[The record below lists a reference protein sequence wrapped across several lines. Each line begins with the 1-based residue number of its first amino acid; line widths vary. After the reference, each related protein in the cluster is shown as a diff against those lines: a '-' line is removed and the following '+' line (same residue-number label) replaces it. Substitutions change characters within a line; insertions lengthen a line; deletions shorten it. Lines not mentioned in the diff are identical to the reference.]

1 MAQPEEPTQPAQSSA
16 PETSAQ
22 SGEASPGL
30 VDTPIPDIQAV
41 AAAADTPMKGTHPCT
56 DHGLASPAALT
67 LASVPAVALAVPQ
80 DEASQNEAS
89 PITLD
94 LYNLTDVHGHIQQV
108 AKKGVVREAG
118 LPAMNCYLKK
128 ARATYTVGSVTFL
141 LAGGDSFEA
150 LTRGEHP
157 RRTEIWTA
165 ILSTP
170 TWART
175 RVRRPAPSPSA
186 DASDG
191 SQSGSQAAA
200 PTQHKNAKAPKNSL
214 ARTGADAEGLV
225 GALFV
230 AAIGG
235 AGLVARRRANRYQSE
250 NK

>member
-1 MAQPEEPTQPAQSSA
+1 
-16 PETSAQ
+16 
-22 SGEASPGL
+22 
-30 VDTPIPDIQAV
+30 
-41 AAAADTPMKGTHPCT
+41 MKGTHPCA
-56 DHGLASPAALT
+56 DHGLASAAALT

-175 RVRRPAPSPSA
+175 RVRRPTRARRLTQRVTPNPATRRRRLRSTRTRSLPRTPWPARVRTRRAWSERCLSQRSVVLGWSPVTAPIV
-186 DASDG
+186 
-191 SQSGSQAAA
+191 
-200 PTQHKNAKAPKNSL
+200 TK
-214 ARTGADAEGLV
+214 ART
-225 GALFV
+225 
-230 AAIGG
+230 
-235 AGLVARRRANRYQSE
+235 SSP
-250 NK
+250 

>member
-1 MAQPEEPTQPAQSSA
+1 
-16 PETSAQ
+16 
-22 SGEASPGL
+22 
-30 VDTPIPDIQAV
+30 
-41 AAAADTPMKGTHPCT
+41 MKGTHPCA
-56 DHGLASPAALT
+56 DHGLASAAALT

-175 RVRRPAPSPSA
+175 RVRRPTRARRLTQRVTPNPATRRRRLRSTRTRSLPRTPWPARVRTRRAWSERCLSQRSVVLGWSPV
-186 DASDG
+186 
-191 SQSGSQAAA
+191 AA
-200 PTQHKNAKAPKNSL
+200 PIVTK
-214 ARTGADAEGLV
+214 ART
-225 GALFV
+225 
-230 AAIGG
+230 
-235 AGLVARRRANRYQSE
+235 SSP
-250 NK
+250 

>member
-1 MAQPEEPTQPAQSSA
+1 
-16 PETSAQ
+16 
-22 SGEASPGL
+22 
-30 VDTPIPDIQAV
+30 
-41 AAAADTPMKGTHPCT
+41 MKGTHPCA
-56 DHGLASPAALT
+56 DHGLATAAALT

-175 RVRRPAPSPSA
+175 RVRR
-186 DASDG
+186 
-191 SQSGSQAAA
+191 
-200 PTQHKNAKAPKNSL
+200 
-214 ARTGADAEGLV
+214 LV
-225 GALFV
+225 RS
-230 AAIGG
+230 
-235 AGLVARRRANRYQSE
+235 RRRVA
-250 NK
+250 

>member
-1 MAQPEEPTQPAQSSA
+1 
-16 PETSAQ
+16 
-22 SGEASPGL
+22 
-30 VDTPIPDIQAV
+30 
-41 AAAADTPMKGTHPCT
+41 MKGTHTCA
-56 DHGLASPAALT
+56 DHGLASAAALT
-67 LASVPAVALAVPQ
+67 LASVPAVALTVPQ

-175 RVRRPAPSPSA
+175 RVRRRPPRAPRPMLRMVPSLAARPRLRRSTRTRRLPRAPWPARVRTRRAWSERCLSQRSVVLGWSPV
-186 DASDG
+186 
-191 SQSGSQAAA
+191 AA
-200 PTQHKNAKAPKNSL
+200 PIVTK
-214 ARTGADAEGLV
+214 ART
-225 GALFV
+225 
-230 AAIGG
+230 
-235 AGLVARRRANRYQSE
+235 SSP
-250 NK
+250 

>member
-1 MAQPEEPTQPAQSSA
+1 
-16 PETSAQ
+16 
-22 SGEASPGL
+22 
-30 VDTPIPDIQAV
+30 
-41 AAAADTPMKGTHPCT
+41 MKGTHPCA
-56 DHGLASPAALT
+56 DHGLASAAALT

-118 LPAMNCYLKK
+118 STAMNCYLKK

-186 DASDG
+186 DAADG

-214 ARTGADAEGLV
+214 ARTGANAEGLV